1 MSKIGKCCKDCR
13 FFHDVSDGCFDE
25 CVEGIIHDGDD
36 YGFDVNANDPACSK
50 FKEWKNEDSES

>member
-1 MSKIGKCCKDCR
+1 MSKTEKFCKHCR

-25 CVEGIIHDGDD
+25 CVEGIIHNGDE

-50 FKEWKNEDSES
+50 FKEFKV